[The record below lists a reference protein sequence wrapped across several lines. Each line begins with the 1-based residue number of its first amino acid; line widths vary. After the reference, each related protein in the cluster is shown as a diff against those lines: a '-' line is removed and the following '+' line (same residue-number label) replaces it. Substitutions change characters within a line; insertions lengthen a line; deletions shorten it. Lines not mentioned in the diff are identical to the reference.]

1 MRRIFQFSLQWDS
14 NYGIDCH
21 RGWTVSIN
29 GITLVSFAKNPVVA
43 LWKAWRL
50 WTRFRNDI

>member
-14 NYGIDCH
+14 NYGIDCR

-50 WTRFRNDI
+50 WTRFRGLQ